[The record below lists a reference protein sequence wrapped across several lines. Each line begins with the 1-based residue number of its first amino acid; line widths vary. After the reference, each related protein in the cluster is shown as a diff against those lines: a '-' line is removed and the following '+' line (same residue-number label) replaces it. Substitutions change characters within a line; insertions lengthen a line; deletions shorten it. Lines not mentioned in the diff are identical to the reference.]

1 MTQMYTAMLALMGL
15 YAITMLGATSASAQV
30 ANKPVVVLETNKGPI
45 TIELDQEKAPITVKN
60 FLEYVDS
67 GFYADTVF
75 HRVIGP
81 NERQPRGFMIQGGGF
96 ANESPLKEKES
107 RGPIKNEAGN
117 GLSNRRG
124 TLAMARTPDP
134 DSASAQFFINLDD
147 NTFLDRANAADGFG
161 YTVFGQVVEGMDIVD
176 AIAKVPT
183 GQARAMARGPGGQS
197 RATTFDDVPTSPVV
211 IQVARRK
218 Q

>member
-1 MTQMYTAMLALMGL
+1 MTQACTTLLALLGL
-15 YAITMLGATSASAQV
+15 FTLTMFAVSPAGAAE
-30 ANKPVVVLETNKGPI
+30 KPLVVLETSQGPI

-81 NERQPRGFMIQGGGF
+81 NEGQPRGFMIQGGGF
-96 ANESPLKEKES
+96 ASGSPIQEKET
-107 RGPIKNEAGN
+107 RGMIKNEAGN
-117 GLSNRRG
+117 GLANRRG
-124 TLAMARTPDP
+124 TVVMARTPDP

-147 NTFLDRANAADGFG
+147 NTFLDRARAADGFG
-161 YTVFGQVVEGMDIVD
+161 YTVFGQVVEGMDVVD

-183 GQARAMARGPGGQS
+183 GEARAMARGPGGQS
-197 RATTFDDVPTSPVV
+197 RPTTFDDVPRTPVV
-211 IQVARRK
+211 IQAARRK